1 MIRLLAVPKVNRLH
15 WLHALRPAGRLLPLH
30 PGVPIRSVRPRRD
43 VPIGGEAECWCYE
56 LSDQELTDW
65 QKSILVRSMDQEGLD
80 REATLC
86 RLDRGF
92 PVPVADVDFVQ
103 IEANGAIQTV
113 VMFPIE
119 IPEVTVS

>member
-1 MIRLLAVPKVNRLH
+1 MIRLLAVPKIGRRT
-15 WLHALRPAGRLLPLH
+15 WLHALRPSGRLSPLH
-30 PGVPIRSVRPRRD
+30 PGVPIRSVRPRLD

-65 QKSILVRSMDQEGLD
+65 QKSILVRSMEREGLD
-80 REATLC
+80 REATLS

>member
-1 MIRLLAVPKVNRLH
+1 MIRLLAVPKVGRLI

-30 PGVPIRSVRPRRD
+30 PGVPIRSVRPRLD
-43 VPIGGEAECWCYE
+43 VLIGGEAECWCYE
-56 LSDQELTDW
+56 LSDTELTDW
-65 QKSILVRSMDQEGLD
+65 QKSILVRFMADKGLD

-92 PVPVADVDFVQ
+92 PVPVADIDFVQ
-103 IEANGAIQTV
+103 IEANGVIQTI

-119 IPEVTVS
+119 IPEVSVS

>member
-43 VPIGGEAECWCYE
+43 VPIGGGVESWCYE

-65 QKSILVRSMDQEGLD
+65 QKSILVRSMEQEGLD

>member
-1 MIRLLAVPKVNRLH
+1 MIRLLAVPKVNRLI

-56 LSDQELTDW
+56 LSDGELTDW
-65 QKSILVRSMDQEGLD
+65 QKSILVRSMEQEGLD